1 MSYRLLRRRRT
12 KRGSAEPA
20 SEDTGLLDVLA
31 NLVGVLALFAAIT
44 SLLSASGD
52 IKIHTP
58 MNKKTNRQYVLLQ
71 VSKQGVWNLQP
82 AVEVMAAEDRKRVQA
97 VQRCRR
103 LPAGERAG
111 CDADLD
117 RWRFN
122 QRVGSVEVSVTH
134 QAGTLFAAG
143 PPTASALDLKQPD
156 GWLSREV
163 DRLAR
168 QNRAVFVLLENDG
181 FDAYRLIKQRARE
194 RKVPVGW
201 EPWFKGD
208 PIYFWGNGGRRFTVQ

>member
-12 KRGSAEPA
+12 KRGSSEPA

-58 MNKKTNRQYVLLQ
+58 MNKRTNRQYVLLQ

-97 VQRCRR
+97 VERCRR
-103 LPAGERAG
+103 LPAGEQPG
-111 CDADLD
+111 CDAALD
-117 RWRFN
+117 AWRFN
-122 QRVGSVEVSVTH
+122 QRVGAVEVAVTH
-134 QAGTLFAAG
+134 KAGTLFKAG
-143 PPTASALDLKQPD
+143 PPTATAAELKRPD
-156 GWLSREV
+156 GWLVDEV
-163 DRLAR
+163 QRLAR
-168 QNRAVFVLLENDG
+168 QNKAIFVLLENDG
-181 FDAYRLIKQRARE
+181 FDVYRLIKQRARE
-194 RKVPVGW
+194 QKVPVGW
-201 EPWFKGD
+201 EPWFAGD
-208 PIYFWGNGGRRFTVQ
+208 PIYFWGNAGRSFTVQ